1 MRTRSKEK
9 GKREKA
15 WSLGLRSW
23 SFPVSNASFDCFAL
37 IERFFGLRS
46 SVFYLLMWFLVSG
59 LSLTSCHSGTQKTVP
74 AIKSDESGVAK
85 FVFSEEIHNFGSL
98 KAGEVVSF
106 TFIFRNEGTK
116 TLTVTGIDSGCGCT
130 EVKMENKTTGPGL
143 EGQIEV
149 IYNSAGEVG
158 RQLKT
163 ITLFSNAEPA
173 QKQIFIRANV
183 TNDIIEI
190 NS

>member
-1 MRTRSKEK
+1 MRTSSKLCL
-9 GKREKA
+9 
-15 WSLGLRSW
+15 SVLT
-23 SFPVSNASFDCFAL
+23 FCL
-37 IERFFGLRS
+37 ILIS
-46 SVFYLLMWFLVSG
+46 SCS
-59 LSLTSCHSGTQKTVP
+59 SGTKKQVP
-74 AIKSDESGVAK
+74 ANQDNETGVAK

-106 TFIFRNEGTK
+106 TFTFRNEGTK
-116 TLTVTGIDSGCGCT
+116 TLTITEIDSGCGCT
-130 EVKMENKTTGPGL
+130 EVKMENKIIAPGQD
-143 EGQIEV
+143 GRIEV

-173 QKQIFIRANV
+173 QKQIFIKANV
-183 TNDIIEI
+183 TNEIIEI